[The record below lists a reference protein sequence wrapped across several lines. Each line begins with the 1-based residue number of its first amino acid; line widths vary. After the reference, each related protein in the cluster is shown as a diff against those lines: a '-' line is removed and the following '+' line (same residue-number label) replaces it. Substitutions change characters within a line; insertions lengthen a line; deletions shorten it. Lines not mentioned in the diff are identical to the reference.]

1 MREIKGPADCTPYV
15 GIAGEMQWTN
25 KKGEAVK
32 FFTAGEVG
40 QIIALAMD
48 AALSECDEW
57 SSPRGDAEAMAWRE
71 LSERLKGM

>member
-1 MREIKGPADCTPYV
+1 MREIKGPEDVQVY
-15 GIAGEMQWTN
+15 
-25 KKGEAVK
+25 EAVPWPIK
-32 FFTAGEVG
+32 PGVVIPLDYVPACEVG